1 MLCDSEPIQ
10 WYISQTKGSPYLD
23 ATDGSCESFTQRRLH
38 IFLLG
43 DNFTCLEF
51 NDTGELLAVGDKGG
65 HVTVFKA
72 NDEGDGVYDVY
83 CAFTSHEP
91 EFDYLKSLEIEE
103 KINSI
108 NWLPNVTAAHHLLSA
123 NDKTIKLWRL
133 SERRREAYNF
143 NTRDDDGSE
152 SLWNA
157 DQSNSS
163 TIGPPVPTLR
173 SATQLRI
180 PRFRPT
186 PHLTVESRPRRMYAN
201 AHMYHINAIS
211 LNCDQET
218 FLSAD
223 DLRINLWHLD
233 VSNQSFTIVDL
244 KPPNMEDLSE
254 VITCARFH
262 PSQCHLL
269 AYSTSRGF
277 IRLCDMRIRALCDNH
292 VLAFEDPRLS
302 HSLGFFA
309 DIIASLS
316 DFRFAHSGQYVLARD
331 YLSLKVWDIRMGDR
345 PCELYSIHE
354 PFRSQLCMLYEN
366 DAIFDKFLCSWS
378 SDDRYVSTGS
388 YGNLF
393 RIFDRHTGSDRL
405 YDLNTE
411 NDSGLSPDPVTT
423 IPLVPKHF
431 VSPEDP
437 LGSTLGVSTVCVT
450 SVDAIESLMGDIEH
464 SGMSSGSDI
473 ASPSGVSESANEFDS
488 LDGSF
493 ESVDKDAGC
502 LEPLSELAASRAS
515 VDQPDTSVNLPTGS
529 KRRKQTLFERTSESE
544 LLQPPD
550 PICKSPRHHR
560 RKQKFDRPEDRNLTV
575 PISQNNLDTNSN
587 GCPDREPKVID
598 SSALLNERI
607 RTRLERHRLFGE
619 RLSDKAMS
627 LSDLRQLDCQRKVL
641 HVAWHPRLRK
651 LATVSGN
658 QLFIVR
664 GVEPPTTILDRPAEA
679 SDCRTFST
687 EDDVELQAEPVIN
700 GYLEASGDMLP
711 SDGLPTAKRRRRRGH
726 YRTNPSHSSSPDHPS
741 KDSVESSSD
750 LTPRQDTLDPFAVS
764 VSLQA
769 DSIAPFDQPDRV
781 LGSAVN
787 QDLSCTNNP
796 SHSPLVHSTTEQTFG

>member
-1 MLCDSEPIQ
+1 
-10 WYISQTKGSPYLD
+10 SQSNGIFHKPRGRHIWTPLTVVVNLSL
-23 ATDGSCESFTQRRLH
+23 QRRFH
-38 IFLLG
+38 VFLLG

-72 NDEGDGVYDVY
+72 NDESLTSFCREQDDGVYDVY

-163 TIGPPVPTLR
+163 IIGPPVPTLR

-180 PRFRPT
+180 PRFRPV

-223 DLRINLWHLD
+223 DLRINLWHLELPSIRFHLD
-233 VSNQSFTIVDL
+233 FPIRSVQAIVDL

-269 AYSTSRGF
+269 AYSTSRGV

-302 HSLGFFA
+302 HNLGFFA

-331 YLSLKVWDIRMGDR
+331 YLSLK
-345 PCELYSIHE
+345 
-354 PFRSQLCMLYEN
+354 
-366 DAIFDKFLCSWS
+366 
-378 SDDRYVSTGS
+378 
-388 YGNLF
+388 
-393 RIFDRHTGSDRL
+393 
-405 YDLNTE
+405 
-411 NDSGLSPDPVTT
+411 
-423 IPLVPKHF
+423 
-431 VSPEDP
+431 
-437 LGSTLGVSTVCVT
+437 
-450 SVDAIESLMGDIEH
+450 
-464 SGMSSGSDI
+464 
-473 ASPSGVSESANEFDS
+473 
-488 LDGSF
+488 
-493 ESVDKDAGC
+493 
-502 LEPLSELAASRAS
+502 
-515 VDQPDTSVNLPTGS
+515 
-529 KRRKQTLFERTSESE
+529 
-544 LLQPPD
+544 
-550 PICKSPRHHR
+550 
-560 RKQKFDRPEDRNLTV
+560 
-575 PISQNNLDTNSN
+575 
-587 GCPDREPKVID
+587 
-598 SSALLNERI
+598 
-607 RTRLERHRLFGE
+607 
-619 RLSDKAMS
+619 
-627 LSDLRQLDCQRKVL
+627 
-641 HVAWHPRLRK
+641 
-651 LATVSGN
+651 
-658 QLFIVR
+658 
-664 GVEPPTTILDRPAEA
+664 
-679 SDCRTFST
+679 
-687 EDDVELQAEPVIN
+687 
-700 GYLEASGDMLP
+700 
-711 SDGLPTAKRRRRRGH
+711 
-726 YRTNPSHSSSPDHPS
+726 
-741 KDSVESSSD
+741 
-750 LTPRQDTLDPFAVS
+750 
-764 VSLQA
+764 
-769 DSIAPFDQPDRV
+769 
-781 LGSAVN
+781 
-787 QDLSCTNNP
+787 
-796 SHSPLVHSTTEQTFG
+796 